1 MKTIIP
7 AILIALTLTCCVSKR
22 SADKLANDRD
32 SLSMVV
38 AEKDSIINDIF
49 FSLNQISDNL
59 ATIKSREHIINTSVA
74 NDEIRKQSTV
84 QINDDIQAIDELLQQ
99 NRATIARLQ
108 RSADE
113 LKRANTRIAGLD
125 KLIARLN
132 GQVEARDSEIVVL
145 KDNLRK
151 MDVKVEELNTNV
163 ASLSGT
169 VSELTGD
176 KARLEGE
183 AKESSD
189 RLNTAYY
196 IVGPQKELLGKEIV
210 YKSGFIGRTLR
221 VNENRSLDAFTRIDV
236 RNFHEV
242 IIGQKNVT
250 VVTTHPAGS
259 YEMVTDSKGV
269 VTSLV
274 IKDKTHFWEYSKVL
288 IVSYK

>member
-7 AILIALTLTCCVSKR
+7 LLLVAMTLTCCVSKR
-22 SADKLANDRD
+22 SADKIASDRD

-49 FSLNQISDNL
+49 FSLNQISGNL
-59 ATIKSREHIINTSVA
+59 DAIKTREHIINTSVA
-74 NDEIRKQSTV
+74 NDEIKKQSTV
-84 QINDDIQAIDELLQQ
+84 RINDDIQAIDELLQQ

-113 LKRANTRIAGLD
+113 LKKAKVHITDLD
-125 KLIARLN
+125 NLIAQLN

-151 MDVKVEELNTNV
+151 INVKVNELNTSV
-163 ASLSGT
+163 STLTGT

-176 KARLEGE
+176 KTRLEGQV
-183 AKESSD
+183 KDNTD

-196 IVGPQKELLGKEIV
+196 IIGAQKELLDKDIV

-221 VNENRSLDAFTRIDV
+221 VNENHSLDAFTRIDLRTFDQV
-236 RNFHEV
+236 V
-242 IIGQKNVT
+242 IGQKNVT
-250 VVTTHPAGS
+250 IVTTHPGES
-259 YEMVTDSKGV
+259 YELVTDSKGV

-274 IKDKTHFWEYSKVL
+274 IKDRARFWEYSKVL
-288 IVSYK
+288 VISYK